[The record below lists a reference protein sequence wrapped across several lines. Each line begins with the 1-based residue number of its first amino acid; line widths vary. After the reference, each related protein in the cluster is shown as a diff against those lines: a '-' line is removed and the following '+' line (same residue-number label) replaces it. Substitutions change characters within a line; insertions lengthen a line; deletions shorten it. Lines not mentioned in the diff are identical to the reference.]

1 MIGMSFIS
9 FLILLI
15 ISIIVSLIVFFV
27 TGKEFRIEGCICRGL
42 MPLIIVGWI
51 GGWLGSPV
59 FGYWVESIKYENVYI
74 IPAIL
79 GSIAA
84 ICLYRTEK
92 KFKEQVC
99 AKRLE
104 Q

>member
-9 FLILLI
+9 FIILLV
-15 ISIIVSLIVFFV
+15 ISIIISLIVFFV
-27 TGKEFRIEGCICRGL
+27 TEREFRIEGCWCRGL

-59 FGYWVESIKYENVYI
+59 FGYWFESIKYENIYI

-79 GSIAA
+79 GAIAA
-84 ICLYRTEK
+84 ICLYKTEK
-92 KFKEQVC
+92 KFREQVC
-99 AKRLE
+99 ARKLE
-104 Q
+104 K